1 MNVSDAPVL
10 IQSLPHSQAHGARLR
25 PSRSPSRN
33 KVSFKCASAR
43 LSAMFFKV
51 NIAFLEHIHH
61 IHLGSSPRCWLIEA
75 ALRRVVPYKHRQHE
89 QAASARAT
97 RLGLQKAQGLAS
109 KRPSSQRT
117 AFTAQAKDRSPY
129 TRSCE
134 EGSRLPSCRT
144 PTSTVNWDQSG
155 CCSLHAFHGSQKPPA
170 TARDHRPEPC

>member
-1 MNVSDAPVL
+1 MFA
-10 IQSLPHSQAHGARLR
+10 LR
-25 PSRSPSRN
+25 PSRSSGRN
-33 KVSFKCASAR
+33 KVCAKHASICLSSAVSLTSKLLFNIC
-43 LSAMFFKV
+43 LSSR
-51 NIAFLEHIHH
+51 IHQV
-61 IHLGSSPRCWLIEA
+61 HLGSSPRCWLIEA